1 MSSLAKTALRDGG
14 EGCAIGTA
22 RDDQM
27 FTPRSPLYLSH
38 APTPRVEDFAI
49 IAALEAGVRGTL
61 LSVMPLMIYRAYQ
74 DESVVSAIYLMVGIV
89 SLVFGLMVPWA
100 SRFVPRRWL
109 FTLSGC
115 LYLLG
120 LSLILSGDKTAVAMG
135 LMINALGTVTFSV
148 CLSAYVLDYIGR
160 QELGRNESTRM
171 LFSAASWTIGP
182 AAGVLLL
189 NWWEPAPFLIA
200 GAFSI
205 AMVWVFWRL
214 RLGNGK
220 QITRAAGPA
229 ANPLAYLTRFRKQ
242 PRLVAGWAFAVIRSC
257 GWWVYVVYVPIF
269 CIQNGLGDTIGGI
282 AMSISNGLLFV
293 TPMMLRLVH
302 RISVRTSVRGSFGLC
317 GLLFALAW
325 LLAPV
330 PWLSLAALMAAS
342 VFLVMLDVCGSLP
355 FLMAVKPSERTE
367 MAAVYSSFRDVSGI
381 VTPAVAGLVLLV
393 SPVAGVFAACGLG
406 MFLAYG
412 IAGRLHPRL
421 GVPRAGPDQQVSGSQ
436 PT

>member
-1 MSSLAKTALRDGG
+1 
-14 EGCAIGTA
+14 
-22 RDDQM
+22 M

-38 APTPRVEDFAI
+38 APTPKVEDFAL

-61 LSVMPLMIYRAYQ
+61 LSVMPLVMYRAYQ
-74 DESVVSAIYLMVGIV
+74 DPTIVSGVYLAVGIT
-89 SLVFGLMVPWA
+89 SLICGLMVPWA
-100 SRFVPRRWL
+100 SRYVPRRWL
-109 FTLSGC
+109 FTLSGA
-115 LYLLG
+115 LYVLG
-120 LSLILSGDKTAVAMG
+120 MTLALTGDRTAVATA
-135 LMINALGTVTFSV
+135 LLVNAVATVTFSV

-160 QELGRNESTRM
+160 QDLGRNESTRM

-182 AAGVLLL
+182 AAGVFLL
-189 NWWEPAPFLIA
+189 NWWAPAPFLIA
-200 GAFSI
+200 GGFAL
-205 AMVWVFWRL
+205 AMVAVFWRL

-220 QITRAAGPA
+220 QITRATGPA
-229 ANPLAYLTRFRKQ
+229 PSPLAYLERFRQQ
-242 PRLVAGWAFAVIRSC
+242 PRLIAGWAFAVIRSC

-269 CIQNGLGDTIGGI
+269 CIQNGLGETLGGV

-302 RISVRTSVRGSFGLC
+302 RVSVRTAVRASFGLC
-317 GLLFALAW
+317 GVLFILAW

-330 PWLSLAALMAAS
+330 PQLAVAALMAAS
-342 VFLVMLDVCGSLP
+342 VCLVMLDVCGSLP

-381 VTPAVAGLVLLV
+381 VTPAVAGIVLIV

-406 MFLAYG
+406 MFAAYA

-421 GVPRAGPDQQVSGSQ
+421 GIPRPPANAGTVP
-436 PT
+436 